1 MKNRLIVICF
11 VMVAIIMLG
20 TTVYISGNATSREE
34 QVGVYYKKAESL
46 TRDDDPVLA
55 VYHDFEVLESMVV
68 YQQKIDAL
76 RDPALRK
83 NLTDEEIVDNILIGR
98 MLLEE
103 AERLGV
109 TATQEECDEMIASAK
124 TAYELPEGKQMLDDL
139 CAGMGITIDE
149 YWVQLAE
156 EAPDTISR
164 EKVKSYIRDAY
175 CADHPEATD
184 EEIEKFYA
192 DYRTQLL
199 QSHFDEITYYP

>member
-1 MKNRLIVICF
+1 M
-11 VMVAIIMLG
+11 
-20 TTVYISGNATSREE
+20 YISGNATSWEE
-34 QVGVYYKKAESL
+34 QAGVYYKKAESL

-55 VYHDFEVLESMVV
+55 TYYDFEVLESLVV

-83 NLTDEEIVDNILIGR
+83 SLTDEEIVDNILIGR

-109 TATQEECDEMIASAK
+109 TATQEECDEMIASAT

-164 EKVKSYIRDAY
+164 EKVKSYISDTYR
-175 CADHPEATD
+175 ADHPEATD
-184 EEIEKFYA
+184 EEIEKSYA

-199 QSHFDEITYYP
+199 KSHFDEIAYYP